1 MVSRKMKNL
10 NFGTEKKNNN
20 VFISKSLININYREY
35 TISEIRRDL
44 KDIKG
49 SIKIYIK
56 FKKRELF

>member
-1 MVSRKMKNL
+1 MKNL

-44 KDIKG
+44 KDING

>member
-1 MVSRKMKNL
+1 MVSSKMKNL
-10 NFGTEKKNNN
+10 NFGTEKENNN
-20 VFISKSLININYREY
+20 VFISKSLKNINYPEY

-56 FKKRELF
+56 FKKRE

>member
-1 MVSRKMKNL
+1 MVSSKMKNL
-10 NFGTEKKNNN
+10 NFGTEKENNN
-20 VFISKSLININYREY
+20 VFISKSLKNINYPEY

-56 FKKRELF
+56 FKKREVF

>member
-1 MVSRKMKNL
+1 MKNL
-10 NFGTEKKNNN
+10 NFGTEKENNN
-20 VFISKSLININYREY
+20 FFISKSLKNINYREY
-35 TISEIRRDL
+35 KISEIRRDL

>member
-20 VFISKSLININYREY
+20 VFISKSLININYPEY

>member
-44 KDIKG
+44 KDING

>member
-10 NFGTEKKNNN
+10 NFGTEKENNN
-20 VFISKSLININYREY
+20 FFISKSLKNINYREY
-35 TISEIRRDL
+35 KISEIRRDL

>member
-1 MVSRKMKNL
+1 MKNL

>member
-10 NFGTEKKNNN
+10 NFGTEKENNN
-20 VFISKSLININYREY
+20 VFISKSLKNINYPEY

>member
-1 MVSRKMKNL
+1 MKNL
-10 NFGTEKKNNN
+10 NFGTEKENNN
-20 VFISKSLININYREY
+20 FFISKSLKNINYREY

>member
-1 MVSRKMKNL
+1 MKNL
-10 NFGTEKKNNN
+10 NFGTEKENNN
-20 VFISKSLININYREY
+20 VFISKSLKNINYPEY

>member
-1 MVSRKMKNL
+1 MVSSKMKNL
-10 NFGTEKKNNN
+10 NFGTEKENNN
-20 VFISKSLININYREY
+20 VFISKSLKNINYPEY